1 MSIQIKFDRDDIIL
15 VIKKLKKYKFKNKHD
30 WLDKFIPKI
39 LF

>member
-30 WLDKFIPKI
+30 
-39 LF
+39 